1 MFTLIANIVCVSLP
15 IILAVGLILNT
26 VMGVM

>member
-1 MFTLIANIVCVSLP
+1 MFTLIANIICASLS
-15 IILAVGLILNT
+15 IILAIGLIINA